1 MRCAICAENLRHATV
16 YFHFWHVTAEM
27 PFSFIIILFVILS
40 HPIKIY
46 NQSFTFSHSFF
57 ASPSALSHTLFFSHC
72 SYMLHTAIFLSPI
85 LPSTSSL
92 SSLIYKNQVHRFFFS
107 LFPKF
112 FLALFS
118 LFYDLIYRIGS
129 SSQSCRFAVQSE
141 PPPIYSL
148 PSHKFHHQLTIKSP
162 SPVIFPP
169 FFPFFFRSL
178 PSILW
183 SHTPNRFSSSPLCS
197 FGFVLVLFLSMSLVQ
212 LFFVCCLALLKAI
225 YYYILLLSLFWFWNS
240 SWFVSLWYPYDLY
253 FWDCCFVVVYLLWCN
268 FVRLSV
274 QSVLWWFICYG
285 VIVAD
290 YTNKIQKP
298 KSSHKKIK
306 KLTKGIQ
313 HKFWQFIS
321 TWFSFKVRFKF
332 FFFFGTWQVL
342 SFYFYFY

>member
-1 MRCAICAENLRHATV
+1 MLQYTFIFDTVRLKCHFRLLLFYLSFSLIRLKYIINLSRSATPFLPHHLLSPTLFSSPIALICFTPPSFSLPYSLQLPLYHHWSIKIRFTG
-16 YFHFWHVTAEM
+16 FFF
-27 PFSFIIILFVILS
+27 PFSQIFFGSLLFVLWSDIPNRKFISEL
-40 HPIKIY
+40 PIRRSIWATTDLLFTISQIPPSTHHKI
-46 NQSFTFSHSFF
+46 SFTGYFS
-57 ASPSALSHTLFFSHC
+57 
-72 SYMLHTAIFLSPI
+72 
-85 LPSTSSL
+85 
-92 SSLIYKNQVHRFFFS
+92 
-107 LFPKF
+107 
-112 FLALFS
+112 
-118 LFYDLIYRIGS
+118 
-129 SSQSCRFAVQSE
+129 
-141 PPPIYSL
+141 
-148 PSHKFHHQLTIKSP
+148 
-162 SPVIFPP
+162 P
-169 FFPFFFRSL
+169 FFPLFFRSL

-298 KSSHKKIK
+298 KSSHSKLK
-306 KLTKGIQ
+306 KLTKGMQ
-313 HKFWQFIS
+313 HKFWEFIP
-321 TWFSFKVRFKF
+321 TWFSFKVRFRCPF
-332 FFFFGTWQVL
+332 V
-342 SFYFYFY
+342 